1 MKFGIL
7 FNDSKLNN
15 KDFSTVRI
23 CNPGVGGTE
32 YCYLMLM
39 SYIQELEN
47 IDVIVYTYSNNC
59 HNRYPEGVLV
69 KNYSS
74 KKECVLQAKEDH
86 VDVML
91 INFTEIVELD
101 YEIRKCE
108 LSTIVWVHNLIN
120 ANTVNFLNNNP
131 YYKRIILL
139 GNEHYERY
147 MDHDIIHKCVIIP
160 NMVAVS
166 DTMREPILQ
175 NNVVYT
181 GALVKS
187 KGFHILAK
195 AWKNIVEAV
204 PDAQLQIIGTGS
216 LYDNTQVLGSL
227 GIAEYEYENEFLPFL
242 LDENGKLMDS
252 VHFRGL
258 LGSEKIDIYKKAK
271 VGVVNPTAKTEVC
284 PISVLEMAALGIPV
298 VSKGKNGVPDTIKHN
313 ETGLLISRETEL
325 ANAIIKLLK
334 DDKLNKKLGDAAR
347 NFVVSDFTP
356 EVILGKWVTVLHDVV
371 EGNVSSSYH
380 RNEIFYYDND
390 FKWLKIIIR
399 KLRFC
404 LKMRFIP
411 TVVEMEYLVKILVKG
426 DKNL

>member
-7 FNDSKLNN
+7 FNDSKLKN

-39 SYIQELEN
+39 SYIRELEN
-47 IDVIVYTYSNNC
+47 IEVIVYTYSHNSN
-59 HNRYPEGVLV
+59 NRYPEGVLV
-69 KNYSS
+69 KNYST
-74 KKECVLQAKEDH
+74 KKECVLKAKEDH

-91 INFTEIVELD
+91 INFTEIEELD
-101 YEIRKCE
+101 REIRKCE
-108 LSTIVWVHNLIN
+108 LSTLVWVHNLIN

-131 YYKRIILL
+131 FYKRIILL

-147 MDHDIIHKCVIIP
+147 MDHDFINKCVIIP
-160 NMVAVS
+160 NMVTVS
-166 DTMREPILQ
+166 NTMRETVLE

-187 KGFHILAK
+187 KGFHSLARV
-195 AWKNIVEAV
+195 WKKIVEEV

-227 GIAEYEYENEFLPFL
+227 GIAESGYENEFLPFL
-242 LDENGKLMDS
+242 LDKNGKLMDS
-252 VHFRGL
+252 VHFLGL

-313 ETGLLISRETEL
+313 ETGLLISREREL

-334 DDKLNKKLGDAAR
+334 DEKLNKKLGDTAR
-347 NFVVSDFTP
+347 NFVISDFTP
-356 EVILGKWVTVLHDVV
+356 EAILGKWVTILHDVV
-371 EGNVSSSYH
+371 DGNVSSSYH
-380 RNEIFYYDND
+380 RDEIRYYNND
-390 FKWLKIIIR
+390 LKWLKIIIR
-399 KLRFC
+399 KLRFG
-404 LKMRFIP
+404 LKMKFIP
-411 TVVEMEYLVKILVKG
+411 TVVEIEYLVKRLVKG